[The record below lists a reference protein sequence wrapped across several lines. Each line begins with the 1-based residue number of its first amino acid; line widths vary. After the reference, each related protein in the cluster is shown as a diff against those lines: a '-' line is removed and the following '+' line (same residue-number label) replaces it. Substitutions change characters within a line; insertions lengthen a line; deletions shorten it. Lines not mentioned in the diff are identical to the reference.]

1 MAKDEKS
8 GSKRSRRDRGR
19 DKAKPP
25 TKVVIRHLPPTMTE
39 EEFLKQIDPLP
50 DHDFYYYAEADW
62 SLGFDA
68 TCRAY
73 ITFKNY
79 DDVFLF
85 RDRFDGYVFVD
96 NKGNE
101 YAAIVEFAPFQG
113 FLKNKSRNSDNKVN
127 TIEQESHYQQFLKK
141 LEEER
146 EAAAKG
152 GETKLEFSLDSKK
165 EEITSTPLLQY
176 LASKKEKRRED
187 AKKRTAEKKKRREEE
202 KEKRKQNQPTT
213 QPIKVL
219 TAETSN
225 QKSEKSDQKCNQ
237 TREEPKNARARRRE
251 ERNRLRHEA
260 YLQKKKAFEEQKK
273 PAGQNVAGDKES
285 NISHKKE
292 EDNKKDKGNESETK
306 SSSDNTSK
314 PIEILKKSKADELTE
329 SVRNFIFTAAT
340 NLPTTTSDSKTEDE
354 SKVQNENKSSEDFSK
369 IQDKF
374 SKMDINK
381 EGGANVEEERKPN
394 KEQGK
399 REKLTQKQIEE
410 KREERR
416 IRNKDRPSIAIY
428 QPKARLRLSEESDSN
443 SASKDMARSQS
454 TSDCEAVK
462 KEEQPR
468 HKKVQRYSERSK
480 NRKTNKEVNKEE
492 EPKVPENTTTNN
504 TINTD
509 ETCNTN

>member
-1 MAKDEKS
+1 MAKDEKT
-8 GSKRSRRDRGR
+8 GTKRSRRVRGR

-25 TKVVIRHLPPTMTE
+25 TKIVMRHLPPTMTE

-50 DHDFYYYAEADW
+50 DHDFYYFAEADW

-101 YAAIVEFAPFQG
+101 YAAIVEFAPLQG
-113 FLKNKSRNSDNKVN
+113 FIKNKSRGSDNLVN
-127 TIEQESHYQQFLKK
+127 TIEQESHYQQFINK

-152 GETKLEFSLDSKK
+152 GETKLEFSLESKK

-176 LASKKEKRRED
+176 LATKKEKRRED
-187 AKKRTAEKKKRREEE
+187 AKKRTAEKKRRREEE
-202 KEKRKQNQPTT
+202 KEKRKENQPTP
-213 QPIKVL
+213 QPIKL
-219 TAETSN
+219 LRSETIHQEVEKPE
-225 QKSEKSDQKCNQ
+225 QKTNQ

-260 YLQKKKAFEEQKK
+260 YLQKKKAFDEQNNQGK
-273 PAGQNVAGDKES
+273 N
-285 NISHKKE
+285 KE
-292 EDNKKDKGNESETK
+292 EDNKKDKANDSETK
-306 SSSDNTSK
+306 SSSDTSK
-314 PIEILKKSKADELTE
+314 SKVILKKTAADDLTE
-329 SVRNFIFTAAT
+329 SVRNFIYIAASI
-340 NLPTTTSDSKTEDE
+340 LPTSANEGKTEDVYRTE
-354 SKVQNENKSSEDFSK
+354 TENKTKSTEELNKIQNKLSKIDIHKAEQYSEDEK
-369 IQDKF
+369 
-374 SKMDINK
+374 
-381 EGGANVEEERKPN
+381 KPAKDT

-399 REKLTQKQIEE
+399 REKLTQKQIDE

-428 QPKARLRLSEESDSN
+428 QPKARFRVSEESDSN
-443 SASKDMARSQS
+443 SASKDIVRSQS
-454 TSDCEAVK
+454 TSDCEAGK
-462 KEEQPR
+462 KDEQPR

-480 NRKTNKEVNKEE
+480 NRKTSKETSKED
-492 EPKVPENTTTNN
+492 EPQTTENVAELCTTN
-504 TINTD
+504 
-509 ETCNTN
+509 

>member
-1 MAKDEKS
+1 MAKDEKT
-8 GSKRSRRDRGR
+8 GTKRSRRDRGR

-25 TKVVIRHLPPTMTE
+25 TKIVIRHLPPTMTE

-50 DHDFYYYAEADW
+50 AHDFYYYAEADW

-113 FLKNKSRNSDNKVN
+113 FLKNKSRGSDNKVN

-146 EAAAKG
+146 EAASKG

-176 LASKKEKRRED
+176 LATKKEKRRED
-187 AKKRTAEKKKRREEE
+187 AKKRTAEKKRRREEE
-202 KEKRKQNQPTT
+202 KEKRKQNQPTA

-219 TAETSN
+219 TPEVSNKKADNSET
-225 QKSEKSDQKCNQ
+225 KTNQ

-273 PAGQNVAGDKES
+273 LGGLTTNAEKEAGNNQN
-285 NISHKKE
+285 KKE
-292 EDNKKDKGNESETK
+292 EEHKKDKGNESDAKT
-306 SSSDNTSK
+306 SSDTASK
-314 PIEILKKSKADELTE
+314 PVEILKKSKADELTE

-340 NLPTTTSDSKTEDE
+340 NLPTVTAEDKTDKETKTEIESKTKSTEDLE
-354 SKVQNENKSSEDFSK
+354 KL
-369 IQDKF
+369 QDKLA
-374 SKMDINK
+374 KVDINK
-381 EGGANVEEERKPN
+381 NASNMEEDRKPVREEKN
-394 KEQGK
+394 K
-399 REKLTQKQIEE
+399 REKLTQKQLEE

-416 IRNKDRPSIAIY
+416 IRNKALT
-428 QPKARLRLSEESDSN
+428 QA
-443 SASKDMARSQS
+443 
-454 TSDCEAVK
+454 
-462 KEEQPR
+462 
-468 HKKVQRYSERSK
+468 
-480 NRKTNKEVNKEE
+480 
-492 EPKVPENTTTNN
+492 
-504 TINTD
+504 
-509 ETCNTN
+509 

>member
-8 GSKRSRRDRGR
+8 GSKKSRRDRGR
-19 DKAKPP
+19 DKHAKPP

-50 DHDFYYYAEADW
+50 EHDFYYFAEADW

-68 TCRAY
+68 TRRAY

-113 FLKNKSRNSDNKVN
+113 FLKINR
-127 TIEQESHYQQFLKK
+127 K

-152 GETKLEFSLDSKK
+152 GEVKLEFSLDSKK

-187 AKKRTAEKKKRREEE
+187 AKKRTAEKKRRREEE
-202 KEKRKQNQPTT
+202 KEKQKQNQNQQQ
-213 QPIKVL
+213 QPVKVL
-219 TAETSN
+219 TAENNSN
-225 QKSEKSDQKCNQ
+225 KAETKTDAKNN
-237 TREEPKNARARRRE
+237 TKEEPKNARARRRE

-260 YLQKKKAFEEQKK
+260 YLQKKRASEEQKRNG
-273 PAGQNVAGDKES
+273 GQNSATEKDSSVSAQNKREEDA
-285 NISHKKE
+285 KKE
-292 EDNKKDKGNESETK
+292 K
-306 SSSDNTSK
+306 SSSEKGTKLSTPSNAETNKSV
-314 PIEILKKSKADELTE
+314 EILKNSKADELFE
-329 SVRNFIFTAAT
+329 SVRNFIFAAAT
-340 NLPTTTSDSKTEDE
+340 NLTDGKTDDE
-354 SKVQNENKSSEDFSK
+354 SRSQNESNSKEEVKKIQEKLSK
-369 IQDKF
+369 I
-374 SKMDINK
+374 DINK
-381 EGGANVEEERKPN
+381 EKDSQESEEDYKSSKDTKKQGERS
-394 KEQGK
+394 
-399 REKLTQKQIEE
+399 
-410 KREERR
+410 
-416 IRNKDRPSIAIY
+416 PSIAIY

-443 SASKDMARSQS
+443 TTSKDIVRSQS
-454 TSDCEAVK
+454 TSDCEAAMK
-462 KEEQPR
+462 DDQQPR

-480 NRKTNKEVNKEE
+480 NRKAKRE
-492 EPKVPENTTTNN
+492 
-504 TINTD
+504 
-509 ETCNTN
+509 